1 MIYTLRKF
9 IIKLKYRKMS
19 STKLLGLKTIKLKTP
34 ECVKTDQL
42 KGILGPLMV
51 IPIEGLRGKR
61 ALGLFIKS

>member
-42 KGILGPLMV
+42 KGISFILFS
-51 IPIEGLRGKR
+51 IEVTSCVSIVNNYKT
-61 ALGLFIKS
+61 